1 MTVVLSLALVIF
13 GVLAILALVLR
24 GAPPKSGPN
33 SCAPSQSYFAGR
45 VGREQVR
52 IDDRTP

>member
-24 GAPPKSGPN
+24 GAPPNERAELVRAVAGLLRRPRGPG
-33 SCAPSQSYFAGR
+33 AGPHR
-45 VGREQVR
+45 
-52 IDDRTP
+52 